1 MNLRTPDALVAL
13 ALDIITP
20 RAMTLTAMTMMLGLA
35 CWEMWQPDYQR
46 LAALALWGIFVFLPV
61 VKLETQHNQG
71 VPK

>member
-1 MNLRTPDALVAL
+1 
-13 ALDIITP
+13 
-20 RAMTLTAMTMMLGLA
+20 MMLGLA